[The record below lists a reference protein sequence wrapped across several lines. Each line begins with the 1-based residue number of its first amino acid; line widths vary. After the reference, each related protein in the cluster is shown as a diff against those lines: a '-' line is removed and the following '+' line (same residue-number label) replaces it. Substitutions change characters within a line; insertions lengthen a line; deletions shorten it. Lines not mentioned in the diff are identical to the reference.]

1 MTDITIVNRRQVL
14 QGHAFNVEK
23 VRLLLPDNRERDYDL
38 VDHND
43 AVTILPIDDEGM
55 VYFVRQYRV
64 GAEKELLELPAG
76 VMDEGEAPLT
86 TAHRGLQEEIG
97 RDSSVMERIG
107 GFYMAP
113 GYTTEYMHI
122 FLATN
127 LRESLLEHDEDEFL
141 NLIKVDLREV
151 FDMIRSGQIEDGKT
165 ISAFLLAMPM
175 LNELLMAAYGFEEN

>member
-1 MTDITIVNRRQVL
+1 MTETTIINRQQIL
-14 QGHAFNVEK
+14 PGQAFDVEK
-23 VRLLLPDNRERDYDL
+23 VRVLLPDNRERDYDL

-43 AVTILPIDDEGM
+43 AVTMLPIDDQGL

-86 TAHRGLQEEIG
+86 TAHRELQEEIG
-97 RDSSVMERIG
+97 RDASVMERIG

-127 LRESLLEHDEDEFL
+127 LIESLLEHDEDEFL

-175 LNELLMAAYGFEEN
+175 LNELLMAAGK

>member
-1 MTDITIVNRRQVL
+1 
-14 QGHAFNVEK
+14 
-23 VRLLLPDNRERDYDL
+23 
-38 VDHND
+38 
-43 AVTILPIDDEGM
+43 
-55 VYFVRQYRV
+55 
-64 GAEKELLELPAG
+64 
-76 VMDEGEAPLT
+76 
-86 TAHRGLQEEIG
+86 
-97 RDSSVMERIG
+97 
-107 GFYMAP
+107 MAP

-175 LNELLMAAYGFEEN
+175 LNELLMAAGK